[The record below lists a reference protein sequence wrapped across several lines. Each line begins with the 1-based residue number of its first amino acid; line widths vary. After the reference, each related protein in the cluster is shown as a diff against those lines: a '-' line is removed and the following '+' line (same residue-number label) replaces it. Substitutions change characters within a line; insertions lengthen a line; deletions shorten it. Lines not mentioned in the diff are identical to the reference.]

1 MELKKSLV
9 WLDNPQVLDIY
20 NEFNNNNKLTVD
32 DIIAILYLK
41 IKLEGLRY
49 RNEIK
54 HIVIDE
60 AQDYS
65 FYSL

>member
-9 WLDNPQVLDIY
+9 WLDNPQFLDIY

-41 IKLEGLRY
+41 NKIRGFK
-49 RNEIK
+49 I
-54 HIVIDE
+54 
-60 AQDYS
+60 
-65 FYSL
+65 